1 MKHTLT
7 CFLAAGLMALVGCG
21 GDESGDSGNTTTEDS
36 SASNSSTDT
45 GAAAASNSGPIPQ
58 PPSDLDGSTAVATAP
73 KTPVIGQMHPE
84 ITGPD
89 TDGVEFNL
97 SDYRGKVVMV
107 DFWGDW

>member
-45 GAAAASNSGPIPQ
+45 GAAAASADTESGDNSG
-58 PPSDLDGSTAVATAP
+58 GSTAVATAP

>member
-45 GAAAASNSGPIPQ
+45 GAAAASADTESSDNSG
-58 PPSDLDGSTAVATAP
+58 GSTAVATAP